1 MNIYEN
7 IKKACYEK
15 NISIRALETG
25 LGYSNGSLRK
35 YVESAPS
42 NRLQEIAKYLDVSIN
57 SLLNTKDS
65 PLVDRVNGLSNDKKE
80 IIKLILDSWE

>member
-7 IKKACYEK
+7 IKKVCYEK
-15 NISIRALETG
+15 NISIRTLEVG

-42 NRLQEIAKYLDVSIN
+42 NRLQEIAKCLDVSLD

-65 PLVDRVNGLSNDKKE
+65 SLVDRINGLSDDKKE
-80 IIKLILDSWE
+80 VIKLILDSWE